1 MSDYWRKKYDEI
13 LDFLKEKFG
22 SAWVLSLLEDVEG
35 GRRSEIMRKT
45 EVVCDQ
51 CGKVICSAGSLE
63 KPIVALTIIEH
74 GKTFDFCDA
83 GCYRG
88 WMGSHCEFKP
98 KEEKGRS
105 NEQGN

>member
-1 MSDYWRKKYDEI
+1 
-13 LDFLKEKFG
+13 
-22 SAWVLSLLEDVEG
+22 
-35 GRRSEIMRKT
+35 MRKT

-88 WMGSHCEFKP
+88 WMGGHRERRDQKAA
-98 KEEKGRS
+98 
-105 NEQGN
+105 QGNKENHPRGARSGMSL